1 VGYQACGM
9 KRQVFRPMRNF
20 LQVREFF
27 GKKKHVVKPISN
39 SLQVREVAREVIS
52 PGGIPTT
59 ALLV

>member
-1 VGYQACGM
+1 M

-39 SLQVREVAREVIS
+39 SVQVREVAREVIS
-52 PGGIPTT
+52 PRGSPKE
-59 ALLV
+59 AVEL